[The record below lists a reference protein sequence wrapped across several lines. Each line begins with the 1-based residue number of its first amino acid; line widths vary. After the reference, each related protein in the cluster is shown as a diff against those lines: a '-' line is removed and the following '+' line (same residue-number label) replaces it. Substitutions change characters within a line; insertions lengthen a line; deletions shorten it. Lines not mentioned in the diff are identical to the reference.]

1 MICLNCKRQMPDD
14 APNCPNCGAPVMPE
28 VQVGSEIRFR
38 RWQRWFFYGVFI
50 VMFLGTIGFA
60 VKVYADN
67 TALLN
72 TMVELRNSLVSA
84 QSELTNKDSQI
95 QQTQGQISQI
105 RSELTAKEAEIQQK
119 TTEAQQVS
127 AQKDALMREYDN
139 FKANLSATN
148 ANVFNLLVQLGVGLS
163 NEELWKIPVAEFNL
177 DSGTD
182 TDGDGLSDLV
192 ETAFGTDPN
201 NPDTDGD
208 SYNDKIETIRGY
220 DPLTETRLSIDST
233 YANNQ
238 KGKILLQ
245 VEGNNEAWYVSPVD
259 GKRYFLGRPMEV
271 TANLE
276 GDGETIETED
286 QES

>member
-38 RWQRWFFYGVFI
+38 RWQRWFFYVVFI
-50 VMFLGTIGFA
+50 VMFLGAVGFA

-67 TALLN
+67 TTLLN
-72 TMVELRNSLVSA
+72 TMIELRNSLVSA
-84 QSELTNKDSQI
+84 QGEITNKDTQI

-105 RSELTAKEAEIQQK
+105 RSELTAKEAEIAQK

-139 FKANLSATN
+139 FKANLSATS

-163 NEELWKIPVAEFNL
+163 NDELMKIPVADFNL

-192 ETAFGTDPN
+192 EVALGTNPN

-208 SYNDKIETIRGY
+208 GYTDKAEILAGYN
-220 DPLTETRLSIDST
+220 PLREGRLSIDLN

-245 VEGNNEAWYVSPVD
+245 VEGNNEAWYVSPSD

-276 GDGETIETED
+276 GNTATENQD
-286 QES
+286 L